1 MASKKA
7 KWFLFCLCVYSAG
20 LFFAIII
27 TPLLKPTFFFD
38 GLIYASMSKNLSLG
52 YGTLW
57 RPFLSL
63 SLLNPFY
70 EHPPLA
76 LYLQSLLFKVFGQ
89 GLIVERL
96 HVVILALGQ
105 FGLISWYW
113 VKQQKASILSLGLLL
128 LLWLLIPLNWI
139 YISNYL
145 IGTLTLFTTLA
156 SLILLIRT
164 QSKLTLLIQYLLC
177 SIIILIAFLSDGPMA
192 FFPLAIPFIYR
203 LVYQPK
209 SILTG
214 FLETL
219 IFVVILTLVFFSFY
233 WMVPEALFNTQQFLK
248 QQVLSS
254 LIGSRSHETAG
265 IKHLYLLY
273 LYLKGYAIVSLF
285 VIACIAIA
293 AKIDKQPIISAIKQ
307 SFKNKEFLLFLVI
320 TLASSLPIALGGR
333 QSFRYIMPSAPFFA
347 LAMVSI
353 CWQPFEKII
362 HYYAKTPKLFKG
374 QYVATHLFFAIM
386 ITTIGVH
393 DLLPYY
399 RSDTPNVI
407 KDIKTITSYCAN
419 DKFCAKHGILS
430 INNYEIFW
438 MASGYMARYSK
449 VMMSITTE
457 LDFPYFLGFQ
467 FEPIPEGYQ
476 LVDLPLSVFKLAIH
490 DRPLEKM
497 KTAVANPIQSF

>member
-1 MASKKA
+1 MASKKTN
-7 KWFLFCLCVYSAG
+7 WFLFCLCLYSAG
-20 LFFAIII
+20 LFFAIIV
-27 TPLLKPTFFFD
+27 TPLLKPKFFFD
-38 GLIYASMSKNLSLG
+38 GLIYASISKNLSLG

-57 RPFLSL
+57 RPFLSH

-76 LYLQSLLFKVFGQ
+76 LYFQSLLFKVFGQ

-113 VKQQKASILSLGLLL
+113 LKQQKESALSLGLLL
-128 LLWLLIPLNWI
+128 LLWLMIPLNWV
-139 YISNYL
+139 YINNYL

-164 QSKLTLLIQYLLC
+164 QSKFALFLLYLLS

-192 FFPLAIPFIYR
+192 FFPLAIPLTYR
-203 LVYQPK
+203 IVYKPK
-209 SILTG
+209 SIFTG

-219 IFVVILTLVFFSFY
+219 CFVAILTLVFFSFY

-254 LIGSRSHETAG
+254 MIGLRSHETAG

-273 LYLKGYAIVSLF
+273 LYFKGYAIVSFF

-293 AKIDKQPIISAIKQ
+293 AKIDKQPILSAIRQ
-307 SFKNKEFLLFLVI
+307 SFKNKDFLFFLVI

-347 LAMVSI
+347 LAMMSI

-362 HYYAKTPKLFKG
+362 HYYAKIPKLFKG
-374 QYVATHLFFAIM
+374 QYEATHLLFALI
-386 ITTIGVH
+386 ITTIGIH
-393 DLLPYY
+393 NLLPYY
-399 RSDTPNVI
+399 RSDIPNVI
-407 KDIKTITSYCAN
+407 KDIRTITSYCAK
-419 DKFCAKHGILS
+419 DDFCSSHGILS
-430 INNYEIFW
+430 IDNYEIFW
-438 MASGYMARYSK
+438 MASGYLARYST
-449 VMMSITTE
+449 VMMSITPE

-467 FEPIPEGYQ
+467 NAPIPAGYQ
-476 LVDLPLSVFKLAIH
+476 LVNLPLSVFKLAIH
-490 DRPLEKM
+490 DQPLDRL
-497 KTAVANPIQSF
+497 KTVVANPIQSF